1 MMPKVLLLEDD
12 INLSKETKHQLNI
25 NGYDVDTVFDGNIA
39 ERMILRNQYDI
50 ILADINVPG
59 KNGYDLVKHIRS
71 QQVTTPVI
79 MITAFGEIDDK
90 LTGFES
96 GADDYIT
103 KPFYIKE
110 LLARMQVLLK
120 RNNNAGKGDVI
131 KVEDL
136 EINIRKREV
145 SRGGTLVKLTSREYD
160 ILLLLAEAG
169 GDVVPKNEL
178 IKRVWGS
185 SISTNNNTIEVFIN
199 LLRGKIDKNFDVKLI
214 KTKIGFGYYLSSDT

>member
-59 KNGYDLVKHIRS
+59 KNGYDLVKYIRS
-71 QQVTTPVI
+71 HQVTTPVI

-120 RNNNAGKGDVI
+120 RNSHAGKGDVI
-131 KVEDL
+131 KVEDM

-145 SRGGTLVKLTSREYD
+145 SRGGMVVKLTSREYD
-160 ILLLLAEAG
+160 ILLLLAEAN

-185 SISTNNNTIEVFIN
+185 SVSTNNNTIEVFIN